1 MKKRH
6 RRTKAEMAAF
16 RASQIEKKANKYLER
31 VEKKLEKK
39 NVSAEMKIIK
49 NPLEIPD
56 DGKLYDIRSITGT
69 ESQMNEFYRT
79 HKKDCIAVPYDV
91 GNGLWQVNYYQEITE
106 EEYKNRYRNLILPN
120 RCQKA

>member
-31 VEKKLEKK
+31 VEKKFEKK
-39 NVSAEMKIIK
+39 NVSAEIKIIK

-69 ESQMNEFYRT
+69 ESEMNEFYKT

-91 GNGLWQVNYYQEITE
+91 GNGHWQVNYYQEITE
-106 EEYKNRYRNLILPN
+106 EEYKNRYRNLIVPN
-120 RCQKA
+120 RCQKV